1 MVEVKLHDIG
11 EGMTEADINCYLV
24 KPGDVVKADD
34 PLVEVQTDKM
44 TAEIPAPCS
53 GVVKELLLNQGQTVK
68 VGTTLLIMEGQAA
81 QGTTGGLQQER
92 DSAYTEA
99 EPAKAAVNILE
110 RHAEPIVPIGVS
122 VRLGRILASPYTRK
136 IAREN
141 GVNIMEVTGTGPA
154 GRITDQDVLAF
165 ARLRDSEA
173 ANGSEAGSEQQVARV
188 SQPGYKQWAP
198 SLSEVGSEKRVA
210 KISEAGS
217 EGKAADIPVHDS
229 EDLVPSGSKGG
240 SEAKQINDATI
251 SHGSLPFRGRRK
263 QIAKKMVQSLYTI
276 PHCTHFEE
284 VDVSQLITL
293 REEIK
298 ASGSS
303 ISATAFFIKALSIGL
318 KEFPVFNARLDEEN
332 ERIQLLSEHHIGIAV
347 DTPDG
352 LIVPVI
358 RNVERKNLKQI
369 HEEMKRLTKLALN
382 DKLTVK
388 DISGGTFTVSNVG
401 PLGGSIGAT
410 PIIQHPQTALV
421 SFHKTKKRPVVTDQ
435 DEIAIRSIM
444 NLSMAF
450 DHRVADGATAVAFTN
465 RFAQL
470 IENPKMM
477 LLELM

>member
-24 KPGDVVKADD
+24 KAGDFVKADD

-44 TAEIPAPCS
+44 TAEIPAPKS
-53 GVVKELLLNQGQTVK
+53 GIVKQILLSPGETVK
-68 VGTTLLIMEGQAA
+68 VGTTLLIMEDMPSNDAETSVEKLDLKDSHIKAEA
-81 QGTTGGLQQER
+81 QPKQGLNLHNRPMNGVLPEG
-92 DSAYTEA
+92 DSKK
-99 EPAKAAVNILE
+99 PN
-110 RHAEPIVPIGVS
+110 
-122 VRLGRILASPYTRK
+122 RILASPYTRK

-141 GVNIMEVTGTGPA
+141 NVNILDVAGSGPA
-154 GRITDQDVLAF
+154 GRIVDEDIFTF
-165 ARLRDSEA
+165 IKRRDSKVANHSEA
-173 ANGSEAGSEQQVARV
+173 ASELNVPKVSE
-188 SQPGYKQWAP
+188 
-198 SLSEVGSEKRVA
+198 
-210 KISEAGS
+210 
-217 EGKAADIPVHDS
+217 H
-229 EDLVPSGSKGG
+229 G
-240 SEAKQINDATI
+240 SEAKVLNDSEGGSELARNEVPKHSGATHSDI
-251 SHGSLPFRGRRK
+251 LPFRGRRK

-284 VDVSQLITL
+284 IDVSELISFRQEL
-293 REEIK
+293 K
-298 ASGSS
+298 DVGKS

-318 KEFPVFNARLDEEN
+318 KEFPVFNAQLDEEN
-332 ERIQLLSEHHIGIAV
+332 ESILLLREHHIGIAV

-358 RNVERKNLKQI
+358 RNVEQKNVKQI
-369 HEEMKRLTKLALN
+369 HEEMKRLTRLALD

-388 DISGGTFTVSNVG
+388 DISGGTFTISNVG

-421 SFHKTKKRPVVTDQ
+421 SFHKTKKRPVVTEQ
-435 DEIAIRSIM
+435 DEIVIRSIM

-465 RFAQL
+465 RFARL

>member
-24 KPGDVVKADD
+24 KPGDIVKADD

-44 TAEIPAPCS
+44 TAEIPAPRA
-53 GVVKELLLNQGQTVK
+53 GVIKELLLTPGQTVK
-68 VGTTLLIMEGQAA
+68 VGTTLLIMEDSTSAGKPVESQKIVEAVKAA
-81 QGTTGGLQQER
+81 
-92 DSAYTEA
+92 A
-99 EPAKAAVNILE
+99 EPAESAVAVLD
-110 RHAEPIVPIGVS
+110 RPTASKVPVGVS
-122 VRLGRILASPYTRK
+122 ARLGQILASPYTRK
-136 IAREN
+136 VAREN
-141 GVNIMEVTGTGPA
+141 GVNIMEVKGTGPA
-154 GRITDQDVLAF
+154 GRINEEDILAF
-165 ARLRDSEA
+165 VHLREQGVASNSE
-173 ANGSEAGSEQQVARV
+173 GGSEQQVPNV
-188 SQPGYKQWAP
+188 SEA
-198 SLSEVGSEKRVA
+198 SSELQASNL
-210 KISEAGS
+210 SEAGF
-217 EGKAADIPVHDS
+217 EEKDS
-229 EDLVPSGSKGG
+229 ARNED
-240 SEAKQINDATI
+240 T
-251 SHGSLPFRGRRK
+251 LPFRGRRK
-263 QIAKKMVQSLYTI
+263 QIAKKMVQSMYTI

-284 VDVSQLITL
+284 IDVSELITL

-298 ASGSS
+298 ASGNS

-332 ERIQLLSEHHIGIAV
+332 ERILLLREHHIGIAV
-347 DTPDG
+347 DTPEG

-358 RNVERKNLKQI
+358 RNVEQKNLKEI
-369 HEEMKRLTKLALN
+369 HSEMKHLTKLALN

-388 DISGGTFTVSNVG
+388 DISGGTFTISNVG

-444 NLSMAF
+444 NLSMVF

>member
-24 KPGDVVKADD
+24 KPGDYVKADD

-44 TAEIPAPCS
+44 TAEIPAPRS
-53 GVVKELLLNQGQTVK
+53 GVIKELLLAPGQNVK
-68 VGTTLLIMEGQAA
+68 VGTTLLIMEDIS
-81 QGTTGGLQQER
+81 GGNTPVE
-92 DSAYTEA
+92 SHKVGEA
-99 EPAKAAVNILE
+99 ENSQSLNAESAVAVLD
-110 RHAEPIVPIGVS
+110 RTAELKVPVGVS
-122 VRLGRILASPYTRK
+122 ARLGQVLASPYTRK
-136 IAREN
+136 VAREN
-141 GVNIMEVTGTGPA
+141 GVNIMEVKGTGPA
-154 GRITDQDVLAF
+154 GRITEEDILAF
-165 ARLRDSEA
+165 VKLREHGVASISEA
-173 ANGSEAGSEQQVARV
+173 VSEQQAPNDSQQASEQEVQNV
-188 SQPGYKQWAP
+188 SQPGSELKV
-198 SLSEVGSEKRVA
+198 SNVSEVGYE
-210 KISEAGS
+210 E
-217 EGKAADIPVHDS
+217 KAANGIETLGNHHD
-229 EDLVPSGSKGG
+229 
-240 SEAKQINDATI
+240 T
-251 SHGSLPFRGRRK
+251 LPFRGRRK
-263 QIAKKMVQSLYTI
+263 QIAKKMVQSMYTI

-284 VDVSQLITL
+284 IDVSELIAL

-298 ASGSS
+298 ASGNS

-318 KEFPVFNARLDEEN
+318 KEFPVFNAKLDEEN
-332 ERIQLLSEHHIGIAV
+332 ESIQLLREHHIGIAV

-358 RNVERKNLKQI
+358 CNVEQKNLKQI
-369 HEEMKRLTKLALN
+369 HAEMKRLTKLALD
-382 DKLTVK
+382 DKLKVK
-388 DISGGTFTVSNVG
+388 DISGGTFTISNVG

>member
-24 KPGDVVKADD
+24 KPGDFVKADD

-44 TAEIPAPCS
+44 TAEIPAPRS
-53 GVVKELLLNQGQTVK
+53 GVIKELLLSPGQTVK
-68 VGTTLLIMEGQAA
+68 VGTTLLIME
-81 QGTTGGLQQER
+81 
-92 DSAYTEA
+92 DSTSAGKPVESQKVVDA
-99 EPAKAAVNILE
+99 GKAA
-110 RHAEPIVPIGVS
+110 AEAAEAAVAVLDRPTASKVPVGVS
-122 VRLGRILASPYTRK
+122 PRLGQILASPYTRK
-136 IAREN
+136 VAREN
-141 GVNIMEVTGTGPA
+141 GVNIMEVKGTGPA
-154 GRITDQDVLAF
+154 GRITEEDILAF
-165 ARLRDSEA
+165 VNLREQGVASNSE
-173 ANGSEAGSEQQVARV
+173 GGSEQQVPNV
-188 SQPGYKQWAP
+188 SQLASEQEVPMVSKHASELQAP
-198 SLSEVGSEKRVA
+198 NV
-210 KISEAGS
+210 SEASS
-217 EGKAADIPVHDS
+217 EEQVAAQNEGVHQDI
-229 EDLVPSGSKGG
+229 
-240 SEAKQINDATI
+240 
-251 SHGSLPFRGRRK
+251 LPFRGRRK
-263 QIAKKMVQSLYTI
+263 QIAKKMVQSMYTI

-284 VDVSQLITL
+284 IDVSELIAL

-298 ASGSS
+298 ASGNS

-318 KEFPVFNARLDEEN
+318 KEFPVFNAKLDEEN
-332 ERIQLLSEHHIGIAV
+332 ESIQLLREHHIGIAV
-347 DTPDG
+347 DTPEG

-358 RNVERKNLKQI
+358 RNVEQKNLKQI
-369 HEEMKRLTKLALN
+369 HSEMKRLTKLALD

-388 DISGGTFTVSNVG
+388 DISGGTFTISNVG

-435 DEIAIRSIM
+435 DEIVIRSIM

-477 LLELM
+477 LLELI

>member
-24 KPGDVVKADD
+24 KPGDIVKADD

-53 GVVKELLLNQGQTVK
+53 GVVKELLLKQGQTVK
-68 VGTTLLIMEGQAA
+68 VGTSLLIIEGQSGQMENGNLQKAKETGAA
-81 QGTTGGLQQER
+81 KTA
-92 DSAYTEA
+92 SAPAAVDVVDKPA
-99 EPAKAAVNILE
+99 EPA
-110 RHAEPIVPIGVS
+110 VPVGVS

-141 GVNIMEVTGTGPA
+141 GVNIMEVIGTGPA

-165 ARLRDSEA
+165 VSLRDSKA
-173 ANGSEAGSEQQVARV
+173 ANGSEAGFEQQLAKV
-188 SQPGYKQWAP
+188 SQPGSEQEAP
-198 SLSEVGSEKRVA
+198 SV
-210 KISEAGS
+210 SEAGS
-217 EGKAADIPVHDS
+217 ESRAMKVSEGSSEETGRRHFDHLAVAAKADAEDSQKDTLNTSGDI
-229 EDLVPSGSKGG
+229 
-240 SEAKQINDATI
+240 
-251 SHGSLPFRGRRK
+251 LPFRGRRK

-284 VDVSQLITL
+284 VDVSELITF

-298 ASGSS
+298 AAGNS

-318 KEFPVFNARLDEEN
+318 KEFPVFNAKLDEEN
-332 ERIQLLSEHHIGIAV
+332 EFIQLLREHHIGIAV
-347 DTPDG
+347 DTPEG

-358 RNVERKNLKQI
+358 RNVEKKNLKQI
-369 HEEMKRLTKLALN
+369 HEEMKQLTKLAL
-382 DKLTVK
+382 DDQLKVK
-388 DISGGTFTVSNVG
+388 DIAGGTFTVSNVG

-421 SFHKTKKRPVVTDQ
+421 SFHKTKKRPVVTEQ

-444 NLSMAF
+444 NLSMAY

>member
-24 KPGDVVKADD
+24 KPGDLVKADD

-53 GVVKELLLNQGQTVK
+53 GVVKELLLKQGQTVK
-68 VGTTLLIMEGQAA
+68 VGTSLLIIEDQSGLEANV
-81 QGTTGGLQQER
+81 GLQKVR
-92 DSAYTEA
+92 EA
-99 EPAKAAVNILE
+99 GDEETKPAAVDVLD
-110 RHAEPIVPIGVS
+110 RPAVPVGVS

-141 GVNIMEVTGTGPA
+141 GVNIMEVIGTGPA

-165 ARLRDSEA
+165 ASLRDSQPV
-173 ANGSEAGSEQQVARV
+173 NGSEAGSEQQVAKV
-188 SQPGYKQWAP
+188 SQPG
-198 SLSEVGSEKRVA
+198 SEQVA
-210 KISEAGS
+210 SSVSEAGS
-217 EGKAADIPVHDS
+217 ESRAMKISEGCSEETGRRHSNHVAAAAKADAEEPQNDTVNTSGDI
-229 EDLVPSGSKGG
+229 
-240 SEAKQINDATI
+240 
-251 SHGSLPFRGRRK
+251 LPFRGRRK

-284 VDVSQLITL
+284 VDVSELITL

-298 ASGSS
+298 AAGNS

-318 KEFPVFNARLDEEN
+318 KEFPVFNAKLDEEN
-332 ERIQLLSEHHIGIAV
+332 ESIQLLREHHIGIAV
-347 DTPDG
+347 DTPEG

-358 RNVERKNLKQI
+358 RNVEKKNLKQI
-369 HEEMKRLTKLALN
+369 HEEMKQLTKLALD
-382 DKLTVK
+382 DKLKVK

-421 SFHKTKKRPVVTDQ
+421 SFHKTKKRPVVTEQ
-435 DEIAIRSIM
+435 DEIGIRSIM

-477 LLELM
+477 LLELK

>member
-24 KPGDVVKADD
+24 KPGDLVKADD

-53 GVVKELLLNQGQTVK
+53 GVVKELLLKQGQTVK
-68 VGTTLLIMEGQAA
+68 VGTSLLIIEDQS
-81 QGTTGGLQQER
+81 GLGANVELQKVREAGDEETKPAEAVEVLGR
-92 DSAYTEA
+92 PA
-99 EPAKAAVNILE
+99 EPA
-110 RHAEPIVPIGVS
+110 VPVGVS

-141 GVNIMEVTGTGPA
+141 GVNIMEVIGTGPA

-165 ARLRDSEA
+165 ASLRDSKPV
-173 ANGSEAGSEQQVARV
+173 NGSEAGSELQVAKV
-188 SQPGYKQWAP
+188 SQSGSEQVAP
-198 SLSEVGSEKRVA
+198 SV
-210 KISEAGS
+210 SEAGS
-217 EGKAADIPVHDS
+217 ERRAVKFSEGSSEETGRGHSEHLAVTERAYTEDVQNDTAETSGDI
-229 EDLVPSGSKGG
+229 
-240 SEAKQINDATI
+240 
-251 SHGSLPFRGRRK
+251 LPFRGRRK

-284 VDVSQLITL
+284 VDVSELITL

-298 ASGSS
+298 ASGNS

-318 KEFPVFNARLDEEN
+318 KEFPVFNAKLDEEN
-332 ERIQLLSEHHIGIAV
+332 ESIQLLREHHIGIAV
-347 DTPDG
+347 DTPEG

-358 RNVERKNLKQI
+358 RNVEKKNLKQI
-369 HEEMKRLTKLALN
+369 HEEMKQLTKLALD
-382 DKLTVK
+382 DKLKVK

-421 SFHKTKKRPVVTDQ
+421 SFHKTKKRPVVTEQ

-477 LLELM
+477 LLELK